1 MGLSKVHK
9 FCTTAASAAVVSF
22 WWTPAFAE
30 VCDKFYPDWDGQDV
44 TVFNEVAAFLTNWV
58 GLAALLCLA
67 IGSTV
72 LRLRALLWVGSL
84 LGTLLLLVVITSW
97 GDTADPFIQSAIKE
111 GCIHPQFNL
120 IHLACGLVLTAT
132 GIFLALR
139 QRRRARS
146 IGATRA

>member
-1 MGLSKVHK
+1 MGLSKARQI
-9 FCTTAASAAVVSF
+9 CTTAALAAVVSF

-30 VCDKFYPDWDGQDV
+30 VCDKFYPDWDGQDF
-44 TVFNEVAAFLTNWV
+44 TVFNEAAAFLTNWV

-84 LGTLLLLVVITSW
+84 LGGLLLLVAITSW
-97 GDTADPFIQSAIKE
+97 GEAEDQVFQSAISE
-111 GCIHPQFNL
+111 GCAHPQFEL
-120 IHLACGLVLTAT
+120 IHLVTALLLTAT

-139 QRRRARS
+139 QRKRART